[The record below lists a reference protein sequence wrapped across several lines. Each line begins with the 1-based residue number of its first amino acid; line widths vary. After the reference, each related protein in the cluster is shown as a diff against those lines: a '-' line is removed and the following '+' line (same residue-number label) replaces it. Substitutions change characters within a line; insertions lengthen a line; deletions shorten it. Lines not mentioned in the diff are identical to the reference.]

1 MSSPPFSPGDVLLS
15 SRCPP
20 FAHAVSAAE
29 RDSATCDGCLRR
41 IASPRRGAGDPAA
54 CPGGC
59 GMSAFCPPCRAAG
72 RDLPHRRR
80 ECPLLLRAGSLRFF
94 VDDQV
99 RLILRVW
106 LKIRV
111 RRFLFCCKVSSLI
124 YMFCGRRERT
134 KMVKPSLGTLER
146 QPNLQKFGASKT

>member
-1 MSSPPFSPGDVLLS
+1 MTNCKEKHHLGKIEPCEKKIVMSSPAFSPGDVLLS

-111 RRFLFCCKVSSLI
+111 RRFLLC
-124 YMFCGRRERT
+124 
-134 KMVKPSLGTLER
+134 
-146 QPNLQKFGASKT
+146 